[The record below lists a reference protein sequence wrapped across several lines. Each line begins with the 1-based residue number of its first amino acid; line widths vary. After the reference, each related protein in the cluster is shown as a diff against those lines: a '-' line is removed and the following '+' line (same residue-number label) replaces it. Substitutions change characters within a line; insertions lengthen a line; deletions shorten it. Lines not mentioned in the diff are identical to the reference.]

1 MLSDELNK
9 KYDVSD
15 FIFFGDFSNPSLANE
30 MQKIRGFTN
39 QIVETNNGSGRIK
52 KDYTDFI
59 MLDHIYR
66 SAYEEK
72 DLDTYI
78 IFTGDGHFSSAV
90 LFLKNSCKKEV
101 IVYGVK
107 NAFSGQLKLA
117 ATGFVELPSEK
128 QLLPMAVTPILDSLF
143 ELSRENQNTRI
154 SFSKTVPA
162 VAQKYDISEDEV
174 KIALEKL
181 IEKGYIIQYET
192 NINKRKVRLLR
203 VDFKKAQNDG
213 LLSE

>member
-1 MLSDELNK
+1 MLSDELNQ
-9 KYDVSD
+9 KYDVCD

-39 QIVETNNGSGRIK
+39 QIVETNNGTGRVK

-72 DLDTYI
+72 NIDTYI

-107 NAFSGQLKLA
+107 NAFSGQLKQA
-117 ATGFVELPSEK
+117 ASSYVELPCEK
-128 QLLPMAVTPILDSLF
+128 QLLPSACIPILDSLYS
-143 ELSRENQNTRI
+143 LSKENEKTRFT
-154 SFSKTVPA
+154 FSKTVPA
-162 VAQKYDISEDEV
+162 VAQKYELSEDEV

-181 IEKGYIIQYET
+181 IEKEYVSQYET
-192 NINKRKVRLLR
+192 NINRRKVRLLK
-203 VDFKKAQNDG
+203 VDFKKAKNDG
-213 LLSE
+213 LISE